1 MTYPSRRQPAEGA
14 TVECRICRQPSAPA
28 TIPGPGGVSVRI
40 TVPLC
45 EDCRA
50 AQGLQASARS
60 PGRGEQRPEVVGR
73 SHGPPGP
80 PRRAPRPWAG
90 ERSAP
95 PAGLG
100 GGEGAQGDNEGGEV
114 VELYRTPQEPPPAP
128 CKGLV
133 NQGEPCPNV
142 IRAGLVRL
150 KYRASHWTYEPLCDD
165 CKVRATHAEA
175 VKEYRDAQLKA
186 RIPPR
191 YRALRL
197 DDPNKGSTLWLPE
210 DVDMAEA
217 YEAMQEDPHR
227 LIVCS
232 QNVHVVRLM
241 RRWKRT
247 ICDGLTHY
255 GASFVLHG
263 PVGTGKTAL
272 LAAFVNRQLWDRV
285 PCLWLTEADLLASQ
299 QRPRPGQAN
308 LAERWLEEA
317 CRVPVLA
324 IDELA
329 ADVKPESSRRWE
341 RESAAVQLVERVVC
355 ARYEKNLPVFATTNL
370 EKSQIAGVY
379 GQRTYSRLIEM
390 TQDAFIEVLGYSWRT
405 GTPIATVALDE
416 AEPTH
421 SPVRDGR
428 ALAAGDARDEEPSR

>member
-1 MTYPSRRQPAEGA
+1 MSYPSRRPPVEGA
-14 TVECRICRQPSAPA
+14 TVECRLCRGQSAPA
-28 TIPGPGGVSVRI
+28 TISGPDGADVRI
-40 TVPLC
+40 TMPVC
-45 EDCRA
+45 ENCRS
-50 AQGLQASARS
+50 AQGLQASTRS
-60 PGRGEQRPEVVGR
+60 PGRGEQRPEVGGR

-95 PAGLG
+95 PDGLG
-100 GGEGAQGDNEGGEV
+100 AEEGAEGGTEGGEV
-114 VELYRTPQEPPPAP
+114 VELYRVPQEPPPAP
-128 CKGLV
+128 CRGLV

-142 IRAGLVRL
+142 VRAGLVQL
-150 KYRASHWTYEPLCDD
+150 KYRASHWTFEPLCDE
-165 CKVRATHAEA
+165 CKARAARAEA

-232 QNVHVVRLM
+232 QNVHVARMM
-241 RRWKRT
+241 RKWKRT
-247 ICDGLTHY
+247 VIDGATYY
-255 GASFVLHG
+255 GKSFVLHG

-272 LAAFVNRQLWDRV
+272 LASFVSRQIWDRV
-285 PCLWLTEADLLASQ
+285 PCLWLTEANLLESQ
-299 QRPRPGQAN
+299 QRPRLGQAN
-308 LAERWLEEA
+308 PAEKWLEEA

-324 IDELA
+324 IDELG
-329 ADVKPESSRRWE
+329 ADVKPESTRRWE

-355 ARYEKNLPVFATTNL
+355 ARYEKNLPIFATTNL

-379 GQRTYSRLIEM
+379 GQRTYSRLMEM

-405 GTPIATVALDE
+405 GTPIATVAPDE
-416 AEPTH
+416 AAPTH

-428 ALAAGDARDEEPSR
+428 ALAAGDSCDEEPTR

>member
-14 TVECRICRQPSAPA
+14 TVECRVCRGQSAPA
-28 TIPGPGGVSVRI
+28 TIPGPGGTEVKI
-40 TVPLC
+40 TMPVC
-45 EDCRA
+45 EVCRA
-50 AQGLQASARS
+50 TQGLQASARS
-60 PGRGEQRPEVVGR
+60 VGRGEQRPEVVGR

-95 PAGLG
+95 PDAPG
-100 GGEGAQGDNEGGEV
+100 GGEGAEEGGDGGEV
-114 VELYRTPQEPPPAP
+114 VELYHRPPPPPAP
-128 CKGLV
+128 CKGKV
-133 NQGEPCPNV
+133 NEGEPCKNV
-142 IRAGLVRL
+142 VYPGLVEL
-150 KYRASHWTYEPLCDD
+150 KWRASHWTFEPFCDE
-165 CKVRATHAEA
+165 CKARAARAEA

-210 DVDMAEA
+210 DVEMAEA

-247 ICDGLTHY
+247 MLDGMTHY
-255 GASFVLHG
+255 GPGFVLNG

-308 LAERWLEEA
+308 PAERWLEEA

-324 IDELA
+324 IDELG
-329 ADVKPESSRRWE
+329 ADVKPESTRRWE
-341 RESAAVQLVERVVC
+341 RESPAVQLVERVIC

-370 EKSQIAGVY
+370 EKDQISGVY
-379 GQRTYSRLIEM
+379 GQRTYSRLLEM

-405 GTPIATVALDE
+405 GTPIATVAPRE
-416 AEPTH
+416 AAPTH

-428 ALAAGDARDEEPSR
+428 LLAAGDSREKDRADD